1 MQDGCICVWASI
13 QIPITIL
20 GGLICLT
27 VWHGFM
33 GVIRDCQCFS
43 ELRNKPG
50 DSMVPLAYRFPFNRA
65 LNPDDRANADSFTY
79 GRPTS
84 QLSYVD
90 EYMYSIF

>member
-1 MQDGCICVWASI
+1 MKEQEDDAGWMYMC
-13 QIPITIL
+13 L
-20 GGLICLT
+20 GEYSNTWL
-27 VWHGFM
+27 GFM